1 MKQGIISKIM
11 SDYGETEELNILCSF
26 NYDGQNYLLAIDENN
41 YYVCRKIKYS
51 PWTGICIGTNPVDKE
66 VVRIGNILLRKADS
80 NKEFYRFEAEHYVIS
95 EEQGKIRFRKYRK
108 LNLLD
113 RGINFIPILTRL
125 LVAELFALAY
135 GFICVHTAEIAVAAN
150 VFNIASRS
158 KLIAVTYLIQVLGAL
173 FLFLVRRSDRDWSD
187 LYFNAIIPYN
197 TIALVGLFRVNKE
210 IRVTVISIVVASFL
224 LWILP
229 KVIQAIKARKKTQKI
244 RHWKTALHRCY
255 APFVICLCVV
265 YVAVHFLGVSVYT
278 YSSNKTENYD
288 IQSIESFNSVRDSLQ
303 SEKWET
309 YSNQEKLDIL
319 QVICD
324 YECKNSLGCDSP
336 KVVAGHPERDTIYG
350 SYSSQT
356 KTITISV
363 DHLANDPAED
373 VLDTLLHEARHAYQH
388 AAVNAL
394 NAIEKDLSE
403 EAKALSCF
411 KTIKAYRDNFENYIS
426 GSKDYY
432 SYYDQDVESDSRSW
446 AEWRVM
452 SEYYYYVHPV
462 LDEEQSGSAE
472 KVVE

>member
-1 MKQGIISKIM
+1 MKPGIVSEIKT
-11 SDYGETEELNILCSF
+11 DYGATEKMNVLCSF
-26 NYDGQNYLLAIDENN
+26 NYDDQNYLLAIDEEND
-41 YYVCRKIKYS
+41 YVCRRIKFY
-51 PWTGICIGTNPVDKE
+51 PWKGTYIDTNPVCKD
-66 VVRIGNILLRKADS
+66 VIRIGNILLKKAES
-80 NKEFYRFEAEHYVIS
+80 NKEFYRFKAEHYIIFD
-95 EEQGKIRFRKYRK
+95 EKGTLRFRKQRK

-113 RGINFIPILTRL
+113 RRIKCIPFLVRL

-135 GFICVHTAEIAVAAN
+135 GFLCVHTAEITVAAN

-158 KLIAVTYLIQVLGAL
+158 KLVAVTYLIQVFGAL
-173 FLFLVRRSDRDWSD
+173 FLFFARKSDRDWSD

-288 IQSIESFNSVRDSLQ
+288 IQSIESFNRVRDSLQ

-446 AEWRVM
+446 AEWKIM

-462 LDEEQSGSAE
+462 PDGEQSGSAE